1 MKVIHGLPP
10 ILSRVDHRAVAI
22 GQSLVTRDLRRDQ
35 MEMAQQGTVFDGGV
49 FNRSQVRA
57 RNNQHVN
64 GRLRIDIREGV
75 ALLILVDGL
84 RGNASID
91 DSAE

>member
-1 MKVIHGLPP
+1 VKVIHGLPP
-10 ILSRVDHRAVAI
+10 ILSRVDHRAVSA
-22 GQSLVTRDLRRDQ
+22 GQPFLTRDLCRYQ
-35 MEMAQQGTVFDGGV
+35 MEMAQQGTVFGGGM
-49 FNRSQVRA
+49 FNRSQVCA